1 MKLRVSLLLLLL
13 ALAVTFFAMAA
24 ETAPASPA
32 DLVGSWSL
40 APAHSDEESSS
51 GPGSITL
58 VLTLEQ
64 GKLAGVAIVPLQ
76 NGEKRWP
83 LVDPSFDGKT
93 FSFKVD
99 NGESLLAG
107 EMKLVD
113 GKFEGRWSS
122 GGGDEAGRL
131 TMKRKAN

>member
-1 MKLRVSLLLLLL
+1 MKRRVSLLLLLL
-13 ALAVTFFAMAA
+13 ALAATSIALAA
-24 ETAPASPA
+24 ETAPSTPA

-40 APAHSDEESSS
+40 APAHSEGTASE
-51 GPGSITL
+51 PGSITL
-58 VLTLEQ
+58 VLTFEN
-64 GKLAGVAIVPLQ
+64 GKLAGVAVLPVP

-83 LVDPSFDGKT
+83 LVNPTFDGKT

-107 EMKLVD
+107 EMTLVD
-113 GKFEGRWSS
+113 GKFEGRWTS

-131 TMKRKAN
+131 TMRRKAG

>member
-13 ALAVTFFAMAA
+13 ALTAVALAA
-24 ETAPASPA
+24 ETAPKTPE

-40 APAHSDEESSS
+40 APASSDGASS
-51 GPGSITL
+51 GPGTITL
-58 VLTLEQ
+58 MLTLDQ
-64 GKLAGVAIVPLQ
+64 GKLAGVAVLPLQ
-76 NGEKRWP
+76 HGEKRWP
-83 LVDPSFDGKT
+83 LVNPTFDGKT

-107 EMKLVD
+107 EMTLVD
-113 GKFEGRWSS
+113 GVFEGRWAS

-131 TMKRKAN
+131 TMKRKSS

>member
-1 MKLRVSLLLLLL
+1 MKRRVSLLLLLL
-13 ALAVTFFAMAA
+13 VLAATSFVLAA
-24 ETAPASPA
+24 ETAPASLA

-40 APAHSDEESSS
+40 APAHSDETASET
-51 GPGSITL
+51 GSITL
-58 VLTLEQ
+58 VLTFEN
-64 GKLAGVAIVPLQ
+64 GKLAGVAVLPVQ

-83 LVDPSFDGKT
+83 LVNPTFDGKT

-107 EMKLVD
+107 EMTLVD
-113 GKFEGRWSS
+113 GKFEGRWMS

-131 TMKRKAN
+131 TMRRKAG

>member
-1 MKLRVSLLLLLL
+1 MKPRVSLLVLLV
-13 ALAVTFFAMAA
+13 AFAATSFVLAA
-24 ETAPASPA
+24 ETAPATPA

-40 APAHSDEESSS
+40 APAHSEEESSS
-51 GPGSITL
+51 SPGSITL
-58 VLTLEQ
+58 VLTFDQ

-131 TMKRKAN
+131 EMKRKAR

>member
-1 MKLRVSLLLLLL
+1 MKLRASLVLLL
-13 ALAVTFFAMAA
+13 ALAAPSFSLAA
-24 ETAPASPA
+24 ETAPTSPA

-40 APAHSDEESSS
+40 APVQSEEAAS

-64 GKLAGVAIVPLQ
+64 GKLAGVAIIPLQ

-83 LVDPSFDGKT
+83 LVNPMFDGKT
-93 FSFKVD
+93 FSFQVD

-122 GGGDEAGRL
+122 GGGEEAGRL
-131 TMKRKAN
+131 TMRRKAN

>member
-1 MKLRVSLLLLLL
+1 MKLRLALLLLLL
-13 ALAVTFFAMAA
+13 ALAATSIALAA

-32 DLVGSWSL
+32 GLVGSWSL
-40 APAHSDEESSS
+40 APAHSDGAASES
-51 GPGSITL
+51 GSITL
-58 VLTLEQ
+58 VLTLEN
-64 GKLAGVAIVPLQ
+64 GKLAGVAVLPVQ

-83 LVDPSFDGKT
+83 LVNPSFDGKT

-113 GKFEGRWSS
+113 GKFEGRWTS

-131 TMKRKAN
+131 TMRRKAG

>member
-1 MKLRVSLLLLLL
+1 MKLRLSLLLLLL
-13 ALAVTFFAMAA
+13 ALAATSIALAA
-24 ETAPASPA
+24 ETAPATPA

-40 APAHSDEESSS
+40 APVQSEEAPS
-51 GPGSITL
+51 GRSSITL
-58 VLTLEQ
+58 VMTLEQ
-64 GKLAGVAIVPLQ
+64 GKLAGVAIIPLQ

-131 TMKRKAN
+131 TMKRKAG

>member
-1 MKLRVSLLLLLL
+1 MKLRLSLPLLLLVL
-13 ALAVTFFAMAA
+13 AFASIAPAA
-24 ETAPASPA
+24 ETAPATPA

-40 APAHSDEESSS
+40 APVQSEEAPS
-51 GPGSITL
+51 GSGSITL
-58 VLTLEQ
+58 VITLAQ
-64 GKLAGVAIVPLQ
+64 GKLAGVAIIQLQ

-93 FSFKVD
+93 FAFKVD

-107 EMKLVD
+107 EMTLVD
-113 GKFEGRWSS
+113 GKFEGRWAS

-131 TMKRKAN
+131 TMRRKAT

>member
-1 MKLRVSLLLLLL
+1 MKLRLLPLL
-13 ALAVTFFAMAA
+13 ALAATSIALAA

-40 APAHSDEESSS
+40 APVQNEKAAS

-64 GKLAGVAIVPLQ
+64 GKLAGIAIIPVQ

-83 LVDPSFDGKT
+83 LVNPSFDGKA

-131 TMKRKAN
+131 TMRRKAS

>member
-1 MKLRVSLLLLLL
+1 MKLRLSLLLLLL
-13 ALAVTFFAMAA
+13 VLAAASIAPAA
-24 ETAPASPA
+24 ETAPAIPA

-40 APAHSDEESSS
+40 APAHSDETASE
-51 GPGSITL
+51 PGSITL
-58 VLTLEQ
+58 VLTLEN
-64 GKLAGVAIVPLQ
+64 GKLAGVAVLPIQ

-83 LVDPSFDGKT
+83 LVNPTFDGKT
-93 FSFKVD
+93 FAFKVD

-113 GKFEGRWSS
+113 GKFEGRWTS

-131 TMKRKAN
+131 TMRRKAG

>member
-1 MKLRVSLLLLLL
+1 MKLRLSLLLLLL
-13 ALAVTFFAMAA
+13 ALAATSIALAA
-24 ETAPASPA
+24 ETAPATPA

-40 APAHSDEESSS
+40 APVQSEEAPS
-51 GPGSITL
+51 GRSSITL
-58 VLTLEQ
+58 VMTLEQ
-64 GKLAGVAIVPLQ
+64 GKLAGVAIIPLQ

-99 NGESLLAG
+99 NGGSLLAG

-131 TMKRKAN
+131 TMKRKAG